1 MLRDNTIYLLNCIGL
16 DSTYNHS
23 YMFKNKN
30 AQYNYFLSK
39 VVLKIDDTVFNKR
52 NQSIIVDKFIYDR
65 QLELCN
71 YCMFLNENNKA
82 EYYFIID
89 KVYKSDTSTQL
100 ILQLDVFQTFIF
112 DVGLLSTSF
121 VDRYHQAKYFKTV
134 EGAKLN
140 REIFYEDE
148 GLEVGEYRV
157 NDIYNV
163 YDYSNKGVYIA
174 TSSTC
179 LTTPLGGSQGGSGG
193 IGGIGD
199 LWKQGLVSENGFV
212 LIKSMEA
219 FSPVPYNI
227 GDGTNTIGYGT
238 TQRYDTD
245 NYNNLAPQC
254 TEQQASEVFAN
265 SLDNNYALRVLNL
278 LKSSGK
284 DLSTVKQCHFDAFV
298 SFCYNHYSIQD
309 DDIWIMYIN
318 GASDEEIAER
328 WKTTV
333 LMIGTDFEQ
342 GLRDR
347 REREAAAFLGI
358 YNPKQIQNL
367 QGGYVT
373 ENDGKGHIPDRYI
386 DNTPSSSE
394 LRDSIVRSA
403 EKLLGKPYRYGGNYP
418 PLGSSDGTDCSGLIQ
433 WAYNDNGIKI
443 TRTTYTQINEGKL
456 ITQAQARKG
465 DLVFTRGY
473 EDNGH
478 VVMFL
483 SDNGDGTIEVIEAK
497 ETGTDIMYNTRTVN
511 DQYMFRNLLGD

>member
-16 DSTYNHS
+16 DTSYNHT
-23 YMFKNKN
+23 YMFKNKQS
-30 AQYNYFLSK
+30 QYNYFLSK
-39 VVLKIDDTVFNKR
+39 IVLTINDTVFNKR
-52 NQSIIVDKFIYDR
+52 NQSIVVDKYIYDS

-71 YCMFLNENNKA
+71 YCMFLNENNKP
-82 EYYFIID
+82 EYYFIVD
-89 KVYKSDTSTQL
+89 KIYKSDESTQL

-112 DVGLLSTSF
+112 DVSLSSTSYI
-121 VDRYHQAKYFKTV
+121 DRYHQQTYFNRA
-134 EGAKLN
+134 EGMVLN
-140 REIFYEDE
+140 KDIFLEDE
-148 GLEVGEYRV
+148 GLEVGEYTV
-157 NDIYNV
+157 NNITEVYN
-163 YDYSNKGVYIA
+163 YSNKGVYIA

-179 LTTPLGGSQGGSGG
+179 LTTPLGGGQGGGTGSN
-193 IGGIGD
+193 GD
-199 LWKQGLVSENGFV
+199 LWKQGLVSENGFL

-238 TQRYDTD
+238 TQVHDSE
-245 NYNNLAPQC
+245 NYNLLAPSC
-254 TEQQASEVFAN
+254 TEEQASEVFAN

-284 DLSTVKQCHFDAFV
+284 DLSTVKQSHFDAFV

-318 GASDEEIAER
+318 GASEEEIAER

-333 LMIGTDFEQ
+333 IMEGTAFEE

-347 REREAAAFLGI
+347 REREANAFLGI

-373 ENDGKGHIPDRYI
+373 ENNGKGYIPDRYTV
-386 DNTPSSSE
+386 NTPTTSE
-394 LRDSIVRSA
+394 LRDNIVRSA

-418 PLGSSDGTDCSGLIQ
+418 PLGSSDGTDCSGLCQ

-456 ITQAQARKG
+456 ITQSQARKG

-473 EDNGH
+473 GDNGH

-497 ETGTDIMYNTRTVN
+497 ETGTNIMYNTRSV
-511 DQYMFRNLLGD
+511 DDLYMFRNLLGD